1 MSDVTVK
8 TLKNGPLLVTGP
20 VKMQDAEGKPIAP
33 KDASGTVA
41 LCRCGQSKNKPF
53 CDGSH
58 KAANFQG

>member
-1 MSDVTVK
+1 MADVTVT
-8 TLKNGPLLVTGP
+8 TLKNGPLLVKGA
-20 VKMQDAEGKPIAP
+20 VQIQDAAGTPIPP

-41 LCRCGQSKNKPF
+41 LCRCGQSKSKPF